1 MIAQYMV
8 VFAVD
13 GTCDLCYNVIY
24 QQKIRASKA
33 REEEGLMFQVV
44 KRDGEIAEFQMAK
57 ISSAI
62 SRAFDAKEK
71 NYSKDMID
79 LLSLR
84 VTADFQDK
92 DRKSTRLNSSHYALS
107 RMPSSA

>member
-1 MIAQYMV
+1 MITQYMV

-44 KRDGEIAEFQMAK
+44 KRDGEIAEFRLDK
-57 ISSAI
+57 IAEAVKK
-62 SRAFDAKEK
+62 AFDATENECKRKELQQG
-71 NYSKDMID
+71 Y
-79 LLSLR
+79 
-84 VTADFQDK
+84 
-92 DRKSTRLNSSHYALS
+92 DRSSVAACDS
-107 RMPSSA
+107 

>member
-1 MIAQYMV
+1 MITQYMV

-44 KRDGEIAEFQMAK
+44 KRDGEVDE
-57 ISSAI
+57 
-62 SRAFDAKEK
+62 
-71 NYSKDMID
+71 
-79 LLSLR
+79 LSLI
-84 VTADFQDK
+84 
-92 DRKSTRLNSSHYALS
+92 HI
-107 RMPSSA
+107 

>member
-44 KRDGEIAEFQMAK
+44 KRDGELDEFKMGK
-57 ISSAI
+57 ITAAI
-62 SRAFDAKEK
+62 DKAFDA
-71 NYSKDMID
+71 
-79 LLSLR
+79 
-84 VTADFQDK
+84 
-92 DRKSTRLNSSHYALS
+92 
-107 RMPSSA
+107 